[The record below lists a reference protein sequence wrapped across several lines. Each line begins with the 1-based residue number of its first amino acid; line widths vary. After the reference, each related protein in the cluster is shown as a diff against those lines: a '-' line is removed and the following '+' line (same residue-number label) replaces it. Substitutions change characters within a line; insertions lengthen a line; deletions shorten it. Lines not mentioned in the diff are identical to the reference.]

1 MMMQYTLSKS
11 VSVSGIGVHSGLT
24 VTMTLNPAPVDHGI
38 RFRRTDIIGQTSDIF
53 AAISSVTSLDR
64 ATTLANELGHSVST
78 VEHLLAACQGVGLD
92 NVLIE
97 IDGPE
102 VPIMDGS
109 SLDFCNLFKTGG
121 VTGQSKAR
129 NLIRILKP
137 VSVTRGASSAALS
150 PSADNVLSLAAR
162 IDFEDRAIGTQQASL
177 RLTSGAFCKELSY
190 ARTFARSGELEGL
203 RKQGLALG
211 GSLDNAILVDG
222 NQIVNPDGLR
232 CADEFVR
239 HKLLDAIG
247 DLALA
252 GGTIAGHY
260 EAEQPGHRL
269 NIMLLQRLFAT
280 PDAWRWDCMAV
291 GQHAAQLDPALA
303 TPENHDGGVA
313 ASA

>member
-1 MMMQYTLSKS
+1 MMMQCTLSKS
-11 VSVSGIGVHSGLT
+11 ITVSGVGLHSGLA

-38 RFRRTDIIGQTSDIF
+38 RFRRTDIIGQTSDIS
-53 AAISSVTSLDR
+53 ATIGSVKSLDR
-64 ATTLANELGHSVST
+64 ATTLSNELGHSIAT

-121 VTGQSKAR
+121 VTGQLAAR

-137 VSVTRGASSAALS
+137 VSVTRGPSSATLR

-162 IDFEDRAIGTQQASL
+162 IDFEDSAIGTQKASL

-190 ARTFARSGELEGL
+190 ARTFGRSGELEGL
-203 RKQGLALG
+203 HKQGLALG

-222 NQIVNPDGLR
+222 DRVVNPDGLR
-232 CADEFVR
+232 CSDEFVR

-252 GGTIAGHY
+252 GATIAGHY

-269 NIMLLQRLFAT
+269 NIMLLQQLFAT
-280 PDAWRWDCMAV
+280 PAAWCWDSLAVREDAV
-291 GQHAAQLDPALA
+291 QLDPALA
-303 TPENHDGGVA
+303 RPETHNDPVA
-313 ASA
+313 ARA